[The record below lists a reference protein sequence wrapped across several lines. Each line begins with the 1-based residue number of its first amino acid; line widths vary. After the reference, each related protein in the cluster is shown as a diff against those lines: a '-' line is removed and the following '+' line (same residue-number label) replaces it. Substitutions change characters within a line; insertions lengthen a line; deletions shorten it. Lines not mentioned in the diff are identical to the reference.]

1 MDEINNIIIVGGGIS
16 GLYLL
21 DLLQK
26 KYSNLKIKLFE
37 RNAIVGGRI
46 KTEYSNNNEINKKK
60 TLFETGP
67 WRIHETHTFL
77 LKLID
82 SYKLEKEKL
91 SISYKNSEISYT
103 SYCNKKNNTDNGV
116 SNINLK
122 TLKNKKGLTE
132 RDKLLITKGICYVKD
147 NENYSK
153 TILNKDSKG
162 ILYGMNKI
170 TNKIE
175 NGIYDN
181 DNNNVNQKK
190 TDFNKNIKLPPS
202 ININTTNENYWIV
215 KEGLSKIVN
224 LLETQYK
231 KFIFVNHRIV
241 EIKRINE
248 YYELN
253 ILYRNG
259 NNFETKIEKCK
270 YLFIAIPPKESAKW
284 FIVNNYMQP
293 LINSVDTI
301 QLNHIYAYSKK
312 IKSFKHN
319 RFELFTDTEFSK
331 TISGNYNN
339 NWFQIGYNY
348 GENAKFF
355 YRLKQNYPHLYK
367 KIIINKFK
375 KMGFNI
381 PITKIKMFYWENA
394 VHYWKPSF
402 EFDEEKS
409 VNKSIYPD
417 PINLPNC
424 FYIGEAF
431 SSIQGWIEGALET
444 TNKAFNIFNSIKENN
459 YMFKPMLLKK
469 LPIKYEYVIVDN
481 RVINVSKWKQVH
493 PGSKKAI
500 ENHLFEDISL
510 LFRHIP
516 HTHNS
521 WNILYNL
528 QEYWVLNGKIGFFT
542 NI

>member
-1 MDEINNIIIVGGGIS
+1 MDEMNNIIIVGGGIS

-37 RNAIVGGRI
+37 RNSNVGGRI
-46 KTEYSNNNEINKKK
+46 KTEYSNNIKNNKKK

-67 WRIHETHTFL
+67 WRIHETHTMVL
-77 LKLID
+77 TLID
-82 SYKLEKEKL
+82 SYNLEKEKL

-103 SYCNKKNNTDNGV
+103 SYCNQKNNIDNAV
-116 SNINLK
+116 SNIHLK
-122 TLKNKKGLTE
+122 TLKKKKGLTE
-132 RDKLLITKGICYVKD
+132 RDKLLITKGICYVKN

-153 TILNKDSKG
+153 TILNKDLKG
-162 ILYGMNKI
+162 ILYNNNI
-170 TNKIE
+170 NQIRNE
-175 NGIYDN
+175 NEVENN
-181 DNNNVNQKK
+181 DNKNENN
-190 TDFNKNIKLPPS
+190 FNKNIKLPPS
-202 ININTTNENYWIV
+202 VNIDPKNETYWIV
-215 KEGLSKIVN
+215 KEGLTKIVN
-224 LLETQYK
+224 LLENQYK

-241 EIKRINE
+241 EIKRIDD

-270 YLFIAIPPKESAKW
+270 YLFIAIPPKDSSKW
-284 FIVNNYMQP
+284 FIVNQYMQP
-293 LINSVDTI
+293 LINSVDTS

-312 IKSFKHN
+312 LKSLKHN
-319 RFELFTDTEFSK
+319 RFELFNDTEFSRI
-331 TISGNYNN
+331 ISGNYNN
-339 NWFQIGYNY
+339 NWFQIAYNSD
-348 GENAKFF
+348 ENAKFF
-355 YRLKQNYPHLYK
+355 YRLKQNYPNLYK
-367 KIIINKFK
+367 TIIINKFK

-394 VHYWKPSF
+394 VHHWKPSF

-444 TNKAFNIFNSIKENN
+444 TNKAFNIFNSIKESN
-459 YMFKPMLLKK
+459 YIFKSILLKQI
-469 LPIKYEYVIVDN
+469 PIKYEYVIVDN
-481 RVINVSKWKQVH
+481 RVINILKWKQVH

-500 ENHLFEDISL
+500 DNHLFEDISL

-528 QEYWVLNGKIGFFT
+528 QEYWSLNGQIGFFT
-542 NI
+542 NL